1 MVDKDEV
8 REGIVNVA
16 TNIFSRFGFK
26 KTTMDDIAGAT
37 RKGKSSI
44 YYYFKNKEE
53 IFQAVVEKEA
63 SILKQ
68 ELQQHHEQTD
78 SPAQKLKMH
87 VLTRMKTMERLSN
100 FYSAIKDDFLSH
112 LDFVEQIRKK
122 YDQEEIQMMEK
133 ILIEGV
139 EKDMF
144 EIEDTQLAAIA
155 IVTALKGI
163 EAPLFHDRE
172 EKHLEHRLDSVIHIL
187 FNGIVKR

>member
-1 MVDKDEV
+1 
-8 REGIVNVA
+8 
-16 TNIFSRFGFK
+16 
-26 KTTMDDIAGAT
+26 
-37 RKGKSSI
+37 
-44 YYYFKNKEE
+44 
-53 IFQAVVEKEA
+53 
-63 SILKQ
+63 
-68 ELQQHHEQTD
+68 
-78 SPAQKLKMH
+78 
-87 VLTRMKTMERLSN
+87 MKTMERLSN